1 MWLDLSVMIMPDF
14 ELGERNAREVD
25 AATTVNADA
34 QVLLERVVGL
44 CTDKISL
51 ANATKT
57 SQAQRHQ

>member
-1 MWLDLSVMIMPDF
+1 MWLGLSVTTMPDF

-34 QVLLERVVGL
+34 RVLLDRVVGL
-44 CTDKISL
+44 CTDKVSL
-51 ANATKT
+51 AKATET